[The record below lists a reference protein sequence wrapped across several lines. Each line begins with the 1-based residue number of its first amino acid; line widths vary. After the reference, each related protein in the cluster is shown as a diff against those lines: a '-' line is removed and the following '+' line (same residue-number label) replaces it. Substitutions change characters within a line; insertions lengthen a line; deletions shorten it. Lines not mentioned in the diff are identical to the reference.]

1 MQVIAVLCLKTHR
14 LLPSSVVGIMSIIFL
29 DKMVL
34 SNLSQSLSPCL
45 TPRGHVL
52 CVVGWELSL
61 FTWEFIK
68 LGFQLLVSMTWK
80 PLWSRRLDLQLF
92 RMGKRVHGRTAK
104 LRTILRPLPVT
115 ARTYFVLYTCMCM
128 CGTFCWIEP
137 RKIPGLKKFC
147 VAFCFGSSLYFNYCH
162 NTWMCV

>member
-68 LGFQLLVSMTWK
+68 KLAFQLLVSMTWK

-115 ARTYFVLYTCMCM
+115 ARTYSYYTHVYVWHILLDWAKKNSRSQEILCRVL
-128 CGTFCWIEP
+128 FWLI
-137 RKIPGLKKFC
+137 IIF
-147 VAFCFGSSLYFNYCH
+147 
-162 NTWMCV
+162 

>member
-52 CVVGWELSL
+52 CVVGWKLSL

-68 LGFQLLVSMTWK
+68 LAFQLLVFHDMKAAPGAGLGDWIYSYFVWGKEFTAAR
-80 PLWSRRLDLQLF
+80 PSCVQYLDLYL
-92 RMGKRVHGRTAK
+92 
-104 LRTILRPLPVT
+104 LRLEHIIHI
-115 ARTYFVLYTCMCM
+115 CM